1 MVTCGGGEYID
12 VAQLGYH
19 NCDANDLSTVGRP
32 TVVEKYL
39 VIACSSPLV
48 VPPDEA
54 FRFGLGATAIP
65 LCPVG
70 FDKDITGICTALQRS
85 NRRINVVVTFSTL
98 SAFVGIVAS
107 KPIVLH
113 FVGHAVA
120 PVRVPAAAVH
130 LPACLLL
137 ESNGFALLADA
148 VSLRDWFFG
157 FPDTSL
163 VFLAACE
170 SLRVGKA
177 LVSAGVCHVIAT
189 TCEVFDD
196 VAVSFYEALF
206 AGESIAEAFKLASLA
221 LGSKRLRNLSGH
233 AICSAADAGFVLLPV
248 GETHGVKPF
257 FLLPKGFVDFKDAGR
272 NELLYMSHTIYIVGR
287 EIEAAAVV
295 DSLSQHRAVLI
306 HGVGKSVVAV
316 MASRYM
322 NARRLFAPVVWVNVV

>member
-1 MVTCGGGEYID
+1 MLKTLAASCRVCVWRCWICSRNGGAWTFWNLPSARAKLGARAGCPYFMVMGGVSHAGCMVTCGGGEYID

-19 NCDANDLSTVGRP
+19 NCDANDMSTVGRP

-107 KPIVLH
+107 KPMVLH

-137 ESNGFALLADA
+137 ESNGSALLADA
-148 VSLRDWFFG
+148 VSLRDC
-157 FPDTSL
+157 
-163 VFLAACE
+163 FLA
-170 SLRVGKA
+170 SP
-177 LVSAGVCHVIAT
+177 T
-189 TCEVFDD
+189 P
-196 VAVSFYEALF
+196 
-206 AGESIAEAFKLASLA
+206 
-221 LGSKRLRNLSGH
+221 RL
-233 AICSAADAGFVLLPV
+233 
-248 GETHGVKPF
+248 
-257 FLLPKGFVDFKDAGR
+257 
-272 NELLYMSHTIYIVGR
+272 
-287 EIEAAAVV
+287 
-295 DSLSQHRAVLI
+295 
-306 HGVGKSVVAV
+306 
-316 MASRYM
+316 
-322 NARRLFAPVVWVNVV
+322 